1 MNNKAKR
8 MLDKSILGWL
18 AHIETADNK
27 DSNYWGGMTEL
38 EFVMS
43 KVVDRL
49 LIRYNRAP
57 PYPQPRIPIQIKL
70 RKTRL

>member
-8 MLDKSILGWL
+8 MLDKSILGWMQ
-18 AHIETADNK
+18 HIETADNK
-27 DSNYWGGMTEL
+27 DTNYWGGMTEL
-38 EFVMS
+38 EFVMC

-57 PYPQPRIPIQIKL
+57 EYPKPRTPIYIRL
-70 RKTRL
+70 RGAKK